1 MNILRVCAVLLAF
14 TSCTAHRPAERAEP
28 VSHDQGEVSLEMQEW
43 RSRLQRIDA
52 AFRRDP
58 AFYCLPPGADVD
70 VDRLRI
76 SAVPF
81 DRGTT
86 VGSAM
91 AEVQT
96 LVLRRPDGSEL
107 VLPKLKEMTVS
118 IAGHKLATRAHP
130 VYELDSTLAH
140 ELAHVWFASQYPML
154 YVKSGDFGLIEGHA
168 VTSQFRWLQRF
179 YPGVG
184 EEEFLMTR
192 VPSYRAAYWHFQK
205 HYMKDGLVDWGLIE
219 AREMRMRVNP

>member
-1 MNILRVCAVLLAF
+1 MLRVCAVLLAF
-14 TSCTAHRPAERAEP
+14 SSCTAHRPAERAEP
-28 VSHDQGEVSLEMQEW
+28 VSHDLGEVSLEMQEW

-58 AFYCLPPGADVD
+58 AFYCLPSGVD
-70 VDRLRI
+70 VDIDKLRI
-76 SAVPF
+76 SAAPF
-81 DRGTT
+81 DGGTT

-96 LVLRRPDGSEL
+96 LVLRRPDGSEI

-140 ELAHVWFASQYPML
+140 ELAHVWFASKYPML
-154 YVKSGDFGLIEGHA
+154 YVKSRDFGLIEGHA
-168 VTSQFRWLQRF
+168 VSTQFRWLRRF
-179 YPGVG
+179 YPEVS

-192 VPSYRAAYWHFQK
+192 VPSYRAAYWHFHA
-205 HYMKDGLVDWGLIE
+205 HYMKDGLVDWNLIE
-219 AREMRMRVNP
+219 AREMRLRLKP